1 MKTRNRK
8 TKTDEEKTS
17 YYVENQFKIGFKR
30 GTLIVPSGEKS
41 NKSDEG
47 LKPIKGHYFGI

>member
-17 YYVENQFKIGFKR
+17 YYVENQFKTGFNR
-30 GTLIVPSGEKS
+30 GTLIVPSDKT
-41 NKSDEG
+41 NKNEEG